1 MPTEPPARTLPVTS
15 DPGRVRVIVADDHP
29 LFRESVVRAVRERP
43 ELELAGEAA
52 DGRAALEEIRRLE
65 PDVAVLDLKMP
76 ELDGLQVL
84 NALQRDGSRTR
95 VVLLS
100 AFLDGAVVFQ
110 AVAAGAAAYLSK
122 DAGRREICEAIV
134 AVARGETVLSPG
146 AQAGIAEEVRARGH
160 VERPALTPR
169 EQEILVHVAQ
179 GQSAPDIAKVLYLSP
194 ATVKGHLQAIYEKLG
209 VSDRAAAV
217 AEAMRR
223 GLLE

>member
-1 MPTEPPARTLPVTS
+1 MTS
-15 DPGRVRVIVADDHP
+15 DSRRVSVIVADDHP
-29 LFRESVVRAVRERP
+29 LYRESIVRAVRERP
-43 ELELAGEAA
+43 EFELVGEAA
-52 DGRAALEEIRRLE
+52 DGRAALEEIKRLD

-84 NALQRDGSRTR
+84 NALQRDGARTR

-122 DAGRREICEAIV
+122 DAQRSEVCAAIA
-134 AVARGETVLSPG
+134 AVARGETVLAPA
-146 AQAGIAEEVRARGH
+146 AQAGIAAEVRSRGH
-160 VERPALTPR
+160 AARPTLTPR
-169 EQEILVHVAQ
+169 EQEILVHVAD
-179 GQSAPDIAKVLYLSP
+179 GQTAPEIARLLFLSP

-217 AEAMRR
+217 AEGMRR